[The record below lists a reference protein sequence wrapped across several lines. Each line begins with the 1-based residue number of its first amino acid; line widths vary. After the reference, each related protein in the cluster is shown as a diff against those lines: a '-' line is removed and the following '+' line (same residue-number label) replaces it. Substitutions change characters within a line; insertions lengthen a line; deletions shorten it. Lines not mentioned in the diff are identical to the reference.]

1 MAESIKGKLGF
12 PPNTLPSYRFYLHLF
27 TYIRPNSRKLPSQK
41 IVAIKVFEVD
51 KPDFEAER
59 QFQDV
64 SIKEFIRETK
74 VMQRVKDAG
83 AVNINQFIEAVS
95 VHSQL
100 WLICEYCPGGSV
112 KTLVCISL
120 MSFYPV
126 CVI

>member
-1 MAESIKGKLGF
+1 L
-12 PPNTLPSYRFYLHLF
+12 PPNALPSYRLQLHIF
-27 TYIRPNSRKLPSQK
+27 TYIRPNSRTLPSQK

-59 QFQDV
+59 AFQDV

-74 VMQRVKDAG
+74 VMRRVRDAG
-83 AVNINQFIEAVS
+83 AVNINQIIEAVS

-112 KTLVCISL
+112 KTLVCVSL
-120 MSFYPV
+120 IFFFPSVSLRYF
-126 CVI
+126 